1 MTTTSTQAW
10 RAISAALLLGVLA
23 DLLLRPM
30 PWSLGLLLW
39 VAAALAL
46 GFTLRPDARAAA
58 AWPALGCLAAAAMMV
73 VRASDDLWVFN
84 LVALLAG
91 LAVLLYRVRGG
102 RVTDTTPE
110 EGVGALIGTLLT
122 CLFGPFLLATR
133 DVDWAGERST
143 GRRVAIGALL
153 AAPLVVVLGALL
165 AGAEPVFGSLLRSLL
180 DLPHFFS
187 HLLLVGWF
195 GWITAGYLRALAVR
209 PEDRWRPGRGP
220 GIGDVE
226 ALTVLGALAV
236 LFAVFLVV
244 EARAIAGGAELVRS
258 VTGLTYASYARRG
271 FLELVVAAGITL
283 ATLVALDWARAGA
296 ATAGDRRVRGLAWV
310 LLALLGLLIA
320 SAFARLALYV
330 SYYGLSATRAYA
342 AMAIAWVAVAAGWF
356 GVTVLRGRRGRFV
369 FGAMAAAVLWLA
381 AADLG
386 NVEALVV
393 RFNVARAQAGQTFD
407 GEYLGALSA
416 DAVPAVVA
424 ALPAIPDSAR
434 CAVVS
439 GVIRRAQRSWG
450 REPGWQ
456 GWNFGV
462 QRAVQAVARADLGR
476 VAAACSPPS
485 PRADSLR

>member
-1 MTTTSTQAW
+1 MSTTSSRAW
-10 RAISAALLLGVLA
+10 RAISAALLLGILA
-23 DLLLRPM
+23 DILLRPM
-30 PWSLGLLLW
+30 PWSLGLFLW
-39 VAAALAL
+39 IAAALA
-46 GFTLRPDARAAA
+46 FAFALRPDARAAV

-84 LVALLAG
+84 LTALLAG

-102 RVTDTTPE
+102 RVTETTPE
-110 EGVGALIGTLLT
+110 DAAGALGAALIT
-122 CLFGPFLLATR
+122 CLFGPFLLAAR

-165 AGAEPVFGSLLRSLL
+165 AGAEPVFGSLLRSVL
-180 DLPHFFS
+180 DLPHVVS
-187 HLLLVGWF
+187 HLLLIGWF

-209 PEDRWRPGRGP
+209 PEERWRPGRGP
-220 GIGDVE
+220 GLGEVE
-226 ALTVLGALAV
+226 ALTLLGALAV
-236 LFAVFLVV
+236 LFIAFLAV
-244 EARAIAGGAELVRS
+244 EARTLVGGAELVQS
-258 VTGLTYASYARRG
+258 ATGLTYASYARRG

-296 ATAGDRRVRGLAWV
+296 SNAADRRVRGVAWT
-310 LLALLGLLIA
+310 LLVLLGLLIA

-369 FGAMAAAVLWLA
+369 FGAMAAAILWLA

-393 RFNVARAQAGQTFD
+393 RFNVARAQAGRSFD

-424 ALPAIPDSAR
+424 ALPVIPAEAR
-434 CAVVS
+434 CAAATGLV
-439 GVIRRAQRSWG
+439 RRAERTWG
-450 REPGWQ
+450 RRPGWQ
-456 GWNFGV
+456 EWNLSV
-462 QRAVQAVARADLGR
+462 QRATRAVADADLGGTLAGCAPP
-476 VAAACSPPS
+476 AARP
-485 PRADSLR
+485 DSLR